1 MISIKIVKNRIVH
14 EPSPHKCFKI
24 QPLTSY
30 QVSRILLIM
39 AQTLTFIFVGLL
51 AFGTLIR
58 LWLGSRQISFVQ
70 AHREKV
76 PDAFVNNITLD
87 AHQKAADYSSAKT
100 KIVLVEVIVQ
110 ALLLFA
116 LTIGGGLQWIDTFWM
131 GLLPNHEIFRGALVI
146 CSALLISSLID
157 LPFDYYKTF
166 VIDEQ
171 FGFNKMTRKMFL
183 SDLVKHSIVGLLLGA
198 PILFAALWLM
208 QGAGEYWWFYLWVV
222 WTVFNIVMLAV
233 YPTFIA
239 PLFNKF
245 TPLADEGLK
254 SRIESLLTKCGFKS
268 QGLFVMDGS
277 ARSSHGNAYFTG
289 FGSSKR
295 VVFFDTL
302 LERLNVEEIEA
313 VLAHELGHFK
323 HHHVI
328 KRIAMIFFVSFLG
341 LALLGWLINQ
351 SWFFEGLGVTTE
363 SNYMALLLFMLVSPV
378 FLFLIRPL
386 MASYSRK
393 NEFEADDY
401 AAKNASANHL
411 IEALVKLY
419 RDNAST
425 LTPDPI
431 HSAFYDSHPPASI
444 RISKLAAYTS

>member
-1 MISIKIVKNRIVH
+1 
-14 EPSPHKCFKI
+14 
-24 QPLTSY
+24 
-30 QVSRILLIM
+30 M
-39 AQTLTFIFVGLL
+39 ASTLTFVFIGLL
-51 AFGTLIR
+51 IATTLTRI
-58 LWLGSRQISFVQ
+58 WLGSRQIAHVQ
-70 AHREKV
+70 ANRAQV
-76 PDAFVNNITLD
+76 PAAFSENISLE

-100 KIVLVEVIVQ
+100 KLALTEAALQ
-110 ALLLFA
+110 AALLLA
-116 LTIGGGLQWIDTFWM
+116 LTLGGGLQLIDNFWQSI
-131 GLLPNHEIFRGALVI
+131 LPSHDIVRGALVI
-146 CSALLISSLID
+146 CSALFISSLID
-157 LPFDYYKTF
+157 LPFEYYKTF
-166 VIDEQ
+166 VVDER
-171 FGFNKMTRKMFL
+171 FGFNKMTKAMFF
-183 SDLVKHSIVGLLLGA
+183 SDLVKHSLVGLALGL

-208 QGAGEYWWFYLWVV
+208 QGAGQYWWFYLWVV
-222 WTVFNIVMLAV
+222 WSVFNIIMLAV

-245 TPLADEGLK
+245 TPLADESLK
-254 SRIESLLTKCGFKS
+254 TRIEALLTKCGFKS

-302 LERLNVEEIEA
+302 LSRLNGEEIEA

-328 KRIAMIFFVSFLG
+328 KRIALMFFMSFLG
-341 LALLGWLINQ
+341 LALLGWLMNQ
-351 SWFFEGLGVTTE
+351 TWFYNGLGVTTP
-363 SNYMALLLFMLVSPV
+363 SNHMALILFLLVSPV
-378 FLFLIRPL
+378 FLFILRPI

-401 AAKNASANHL
+401 AAKHASANHL
-411 IEALVKLY
+411 VEALVKLY

-425 LTPDPI
+425 LTPDPL

-444 RISKLAAYTS
+444 RISKLATYTAK

>member
-1 MISIKIVKNRIVH
+1 
-14 EPSPHKCFKI
+14 
-24 QPLTSY
+24 
-30 QVSRILLIM
+30 M
-39 AQTLTFIFVGLL
+39 ASTLTLIFVVLL
-51 AFGTLIR
+51 VLTTAIR
-58 LWLGSRQISFVQ
+58 LWLGSRQIRHVQ
-70 AHREKV
+70 ANRAQV
-76 PDAFVNNITLD
+76 PSAFATNISLE

-100 KIVLVEVIVQ
+100 KLVLTEAVVQ
-110 ALLLFA
+110 ALLLA
-116 LTIGGGLQWIDTFWM
+116 TLTIGGGLQWIDDTWRNVVS
-131 GLLPNHEIFRGALVI
+131 NHEIIRGALVI
-146 CSALLISSLID
+146 CSAMLVSSLID
-157 LPFDYYKTF
+157 LPFEYYKTF
-166 VIDEQ
+166 TVDER
-171 FGFNKMTRKMFL
+171 FGFNKMTKAMFF
-183 SDLVKHSIVGLLLGA
+183 SDLVKHGLVGLALGL

-208 QGAGEYWWFYLWVV
+208 QGAGSYWWFYLWVV
-222 WTVFNIVMLAV
+222 WSGFNIVMLAV

-245 TPLADEGLK
+245 TPLADESLK
-254 SRIESLLTKCGFKS
+254 SRIEALLTKCGFKS

-302 LERLNVEEIEA
+302 LSRLNGEEIEA

-328 KRIAMIFFVSFLG
+328 KRIAMLFFMSFVGLG
-341 LALLGWLINQ
+341 LLGWLTNQ
-351 SWFFEGLGVTTE
+351 TWFFNGLGVTVP
-363 SNYMALLLFMLVSPV
+363 SNHMALILFLLVSPV
-378 FLFLIRPL
+378 FLFILRPI

-401 AAKNASANHL
+401 AAKHANANRL
-411 IEALVKLY
+411 VDALVKLY

-425 LTPDPI
+425 LTPDPL

-444 RISKLAAYTS
+444 RISKLAAYTAS

>member
-1 MISIKIVKNRIVH
+1 
-14 EPSPHKCFKI
+14 
-24 QPLTSY
+24 
-30 QVSRILLIM
+30 M
-39 AQTLTFIFVGLL
+39 ASTLTFVFIALL
-51 AFGTLIR
+51 LSTTLTR
-58 LWLGSRQISFVQ
+58 LWLGSRQIAYVQ
-70 AHREKV
+70 ANRTQV
-76 PDAFVNNITLD
+76 PAAFSENISLE

-100 KIVLVEVIVQ
+100 KLALIEIALQ
-110 ALLLFA
+110 AALLLA
-116 LTIGGGLQWIDTFWM
+116 LTLGGGLQYLDNVWQNIS
-131 GLLPNHEIFRGALVI
+131 PNHEIIRGALVI
-146 CSALLISSLID
+146 CSAMLVSALID
-157 LPFDYYKTF
+157 IPFEYYKTF
-166 VIDEQ
+166 TIDEK
-171 FGFNKMTRKMFL
+171 FGFNKMTKAMFW
-183 SDLVKHSIVGLLLGA
+183 SDLLKHSLVGLALGL

-222 WTVFNIVMLAV
+222 WSIFNILMLAV

-245 TPLADEGLK
+245 TPLADESLK
-254 SRIESLLTKCGFKS
+254 TRIEALLTKCGFKS

-302 LERLNVEEIEA
+302 LSRLNTDEIEA

-328 KRIAMIFFVSFLG
+328 KRIALMFFVSLLG
-341 LALLGWLINQ
+341 LALLGWLTNQ
-351 SWFFEGLGVTTE
+351 AWFYNGLGVATP
-363 SNYMALLLFMLVSPV
+363 SNHMALILFLLISPV
-378 FLFLIRPL
+378 FLFLLRPL

-401 AAKNASANHL
+401 AAKHADAKHL

-425 LTPDPI
+425 LTPDPL

-444 RISKLAAYTS
+444 RISKLAAYTSS